1 MSSIKKV
8 PFRRK
13 RNIIAEDLRTSKYRK
28 RVVTSKKVYNRKKE
42 KEKLCLTLQQKNE
55 TNLLKK
61 N

>member
-1 MSSIKKV
+1 MSNIKKV

-13 RNIIAEDLRTSKYRK
+13 RNIIAEDLRTPKYRK
-28 RVVTSKKVYNRKKE
+28 QIVQSKKVYNRKKE
-42 KEKLCLTLQQKNE
+42 KEKLCLTSQQKNE